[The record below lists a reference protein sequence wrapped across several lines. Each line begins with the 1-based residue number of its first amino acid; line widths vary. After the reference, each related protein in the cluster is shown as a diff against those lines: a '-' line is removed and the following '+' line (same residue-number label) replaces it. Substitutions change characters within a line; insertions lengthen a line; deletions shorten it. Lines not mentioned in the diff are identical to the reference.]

1 MGLFDKLK
9 GNSPEVKLSP
19 KGALALASMTVIAAD
34 GSIDE
39 DEIAGLRR
47 IVRGDENAFNQA
59 YKVFKNRP
67 IADSVEIVNKFLS
80 DKQKACVLANLIDL
94 AMADGVMAGAE
105 EKLLTSYISSF
116 QLPDDTVKKII
127 EATEIKNNFSVFN

>member
-9 GNSPEVKLSP
+9 GNQEVKLSP
-19 KGALALASMTVIAAD
+19 KGALALAAMTIIAAD

-47 IVRGDENAFNQA
+47 IVRGDEDAFNQA
-59 YKVFKNRP
+59 YKVFKNRAIP
-67 IADSVEIVNKFLS
+67 DCVEVVNKFLNE
-80 DKQKACVLANLIDL
+80 KQRANVIANLVDL
-94 AMADGVMAGAE
+94 AMADGVLAGAE
-105 EKLLTSYISSF
+105 EKLLSSYVSSF

-127 EATEIKNNFSVFN
+127 DVIEVKNNFSVFN

>member
-9 GNSPEVKLSP
+9 GNQEIKLSP
-19 KGALALASMTVIAAD
+19 KGALALASMTIIAAD

-59 YKVFKNRP
+59 YKVFKNKP
-67 IADSVEIVNKFLS
+67 LLECVDVVNKSL
-80 DKQKACVLANLIDL
+80 DAKQKACVIANLVDL
-94 AMADGVMAGAE
+94 AMADGVLAGAE
-105 EKLLTSYISSF
+105 EKLLTSYTSNF

-127 EATEIKNNFSVFN
+127 DVVEVKNNFSVFN

>member
-9 GNSPEVKLSP
+9 GNQEIKLSP
-19 KGALALASMTVIAAD
+19 KGALALASMTIIAAD

-59 YKVFKNRP
+59 YKVFKNKP
-67 IADSVEIVNKFLS
+67 IAECVEVVNKSL
-80 DKQKACVLANLIDL
+80 DEKQKACVVANLVDL
-94 AMADGVMAGAE
+94 AMADGVLAGAE
-105 EKLLTSYISSF
+105 EKLLTSYINSF
-116 QLPDDTVKKII
+116 KLPDDSIKKII
-127 EATEIKNNFSVFN
+127 DVVEVKNNFTVFN

>member
-9 GNSPEVKLSP
+9 GNQDIKLSP
-19 KGALALASMTVIAAD
+19 KGALALASMTIIAAD

-67 IADSVEIVNKFLS
+67 IAECVEIVSKFL
-80 DKQKACVLANLIDL
+80 DEKQKACVMANLVDL
-94 AMADGVMAGAE
+94 AMADGVLAGAE
-105 EKLLTSYISSF
+105 ERLLTSYISIFNLS
-116 QLPDDTVKKII
+116 DEAVKKII
-127 EATEIKNNFSVFN
+127 DVVEVKNNFSVLN

>member
-9 GNSPEVKLSP
+9 GNQEVKLSP
-19 KGALALASMTVIAAD
+19 KAAMALAAMTIIAAD

-47 IVRGDENAFNQA
+47 IVRGDEKSFNEA

-67 IADSVEIVNKFLS
+67 LTDSVELVAKFL
-80 DKQKACVLANLIDL
+80 DEKQRACVIANLVDL
-94 AMADGVMAGAE
+94 AMADGVLAGAE
-105 EKLLTSYISSF
+105 ERMLNTYVTNF
-116 QLPDDTVKKII
+116 QLPEDSVKKIVDTI
-127 EATEIKNNFSVFN
+127 EVKNNFTVFN